1 MSRSSGTTRRRRR
14 HGQPAACEAKRYAIC
29 GIENHGF
36 RGVTNGRTRN
46 WQAMQSGTHF
56 AKTDG
61 FRSHGTRL
69 FHACWGAAPIPAE
82 HRICVLE
89 RWIRPR
95 GLRIL
100 RLAASSKAQSLH
112 RSSSPHKAT
121 ALRGTPSIGCA
132 IFQIAC
138 GRAAQRCS
146 ASFSRR
152 SFASS
157 CSLSSSR
164 IRSILALA
172 VSSSFISSRAF
183 R

>member
-1 MSRSSGTTRRRRR
+1 MHIIDGRISRIAGAR
-14 HGQPAACEAKRYAIC
+14 KR
-29 GIENHGF
+29 
-36 RGVTNGRTRN
+36 
-46 WQAMQSGTHF
+46 QAMQSGTHF
-56 AKTDG
+56 AKTGG

-69 FHACWGAAPIPAE
+69 FHVCWGAAPIPAE

-121 ALRGTPSIGCA
+121 ALRGIPSIGCA

>member
-1 MSRSSGTTRRRRR
+1 MHIIDGRISQIAGTR
-14 HGQPAACEAKRYAIC
+14 KR
-29 GIENHGF
+29 
-36 RGVTNGRTRN
+36 
-46 WQAMQSGTHF
+46 QAMQNGTHF
-56 AKTDG
+56 AKTGG
-61 FRSHGTRL
+61 FRLHGTRL
-69 FHACWGAAPIPAE
+69 FHACWGAAPIPSE
-82 HRICVLE
+82 HKICVLE
-89 RWIRPR
+89 RWICPR

-121 ALRGTPSIGCA
+121 ALRGTPSIVCA

-157 CSLSSSR
+157 CSLSNSR